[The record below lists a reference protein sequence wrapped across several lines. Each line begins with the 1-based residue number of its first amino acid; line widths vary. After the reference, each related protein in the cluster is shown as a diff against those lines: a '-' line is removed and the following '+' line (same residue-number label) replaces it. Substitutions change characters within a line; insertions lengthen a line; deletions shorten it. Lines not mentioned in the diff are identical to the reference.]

1 MCITARVRCDTQEP
15 KTRTPELKRMAA
27 ALRQLSPVQ
36 RKIVASELAALDAQP
51 ATTVIIEGRFACGAM
66 C

>member
-1 MCITARVRCDTQEP
+1 MR
-15 KTRTPELKRMAA
+15 KPELKRMTA

-51 ATTVIIEGRFACGAM
+51 AT
-66 C
+66 